1 MNKERKKM
9 LACLAVLAVL
19 AVSVPVLE
27 SGYGTVYAE
36 EGESI
41 SSNSADGNEE
51 GESVS
56 ANSAG
61 ISMFSLGNSR
71 SAAEVMECSSIQ
83 ELQDCLA
90 KCNADTAMEIK
101 LTSSMDSIGSESF
114 QITSGDIT
122 LNLNGFSMT
131 GANGNVFEVSGGSL
145 TITGDGSIESDSGF
159 VILAGGG
166 DLVIEGGNIVS
177 KSGAAIGVT
186 GGSVTVTGGSIQG
199 TGYSVHVMNGEILV
213 EGGRIEGSSMGND
226 SVALMVNTGA
236 KATITGGDIIENLT
250 STNYGYACYAV
261 ETSEIHIS
269 GGTFSLKGDFGKS
282 LWIDSGVTATIT
294 GGTYDHAIAKK
305 VTTAPAQSELYKV
318 FYGEPGS
325 RDIIKGN
332 YILTDNT
339 FTYEQNFVRT
349 QQNVS
354 IVKGSIITLNTN
366 RSSVETYQAD
376 ETAAK
381 EAADNGGIVFVGA
394 EGKLYSDDS
403 IEPELDFDRV
413 PDGNIYEWGGWK
425 DASGAVWDSA
435 SAYAQKNSGADAVLT
450 GVWNQTESGDTNT
463 ISGPGKYYLIS
474 GTEYIFGSGKWTV
487 AGDSTVYNGGRD
499 FSVEKDG
506 EYEFNRP

>member
-199 TGYSVHVMNGEILV
+199 TGYSGPCDER
-213 EGGRIEGSSMGND
+213 G
-226 SVALMVNTGA
+226 
-236 KATITGGDIIENLT
+236 
-250 STNYGYACYAV
+250 
-261 ETSEIHIS
+261 
-269 GGTFSLKGDFGKS
+269 
-282 LWIDSGVTATIT
+282 DSGR
-294 GGTYDHAIAKK
+294 GRQDRRQLH
-305 VTTAPAQSELYKV
+305 
-318 FYGEPGS
+318 
-325 RDIIKGN
+325 
-332 YILTDNT
+332 
-339 FTYEQNFVRT
+339 
-349 QQNVS
+349 
-354 IVKGSIITLNTN
+354 
-366 RSSVETYQAD
+366 
-376 ETAAK
+376 
-381 EAADNGGIVFVGA
+381 
-394 EGKLYSDDS
+394 GK
-403 IEPELDFDRV
+403 
-413 PDGNIYEWGGWK
+413 
-425 DASGAVWDSA
+425 
-435 SAYAQKNSGADAVLT
+435 
-450 GVWNQTESGDTNT
+450 
-463 ISGPGKYYLIS
+463 
-474 GTEYIFGSGKWTV
+474 
-487 AGDSTVYNGGRD
+487 
-499 FSVEKDG
+499 
-506 EYEFNRP
+506 